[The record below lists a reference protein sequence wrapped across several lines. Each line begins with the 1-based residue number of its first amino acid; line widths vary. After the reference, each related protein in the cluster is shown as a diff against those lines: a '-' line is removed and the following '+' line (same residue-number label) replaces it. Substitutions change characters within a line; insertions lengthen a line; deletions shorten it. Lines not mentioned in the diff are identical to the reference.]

1 MARSKEARPHDVM
14 RAAFYSLW
22 GVLTLVLLFGVVF
35 LFIRLSQRESDLDAV
50 ASATQAPG
58 TPRDEAP
65 VANQPLVRLYF
76 AHPTELRLVP
86 EDRPLSVG
94 DATLENCRA
103 AIHALIAGPSAGAA
117 PTLPPGAHLRA
128 IYLLDSGELVVD
140 FARDLDVPMLHSAG
154 AEWLLFQ
161 SLAHTLTQPGLQG
174 PSDRAVTT
182 LRLLYEGS
190 PAEESFPSHILLAGP
205 LRPDPRLAGG

>member
-1 MARSKEARPHDVM
+1 
-14 RAAFYSLW
+14 
-22 GVLTLVLLFGVVF
+22 VLTLVLLFGVVF
-35 LFIRLSQRESDLDAV
+35 LFIRLGQRESDLDAV

-58 TPRDEAP
+58 AVRDEAP
-65 VANQPLVRLYF
+65 VASQPLVRLYF
-76 AHPTELRLVP
+76 AHPTELRLAP
-86 EDRPLSVG
+86 EDRPLSIG

-103 AIHALIAGPSAGAA
+103 AIQALIAGPSAGAG

-140 FARDLDVPMLHSAG
+140 FARDLDAPMLHSAG
-154 AEWLLFQ
+154 AEWLLIQ

-174 PSDRAVTT
+174 PNDRAVTT

-205 LRPDPRLAGG
+205 LRPDPRLSGD